1 MLPTEVGH
9 ALSQSSGPPLSFSVP
24 KPARPGEWRANPPR
38 SRRLSE
44 FGAHAANNDDLVFVT
59 IDSISIFLATIVSSD
74 PYLMGSPKESSG
86 NEEMAV
92 AILAA
97 IVLPDRVPF
106 LLENAGREKRGQSVN
121 LAV

>member
-1 MLPTEVGH
+1 
-9 ALSQSSGPPLSFSVP
+9 
-24 KPARPGEWRANPPR
+24 
-38 SRRLSE
+38 
-44 FGAHAANNDDLVFVT
+44 
-59 IDSISIFLATIVSSD
+59 
-74 PYLMGSPKESSG
+74 MGSPKESSG